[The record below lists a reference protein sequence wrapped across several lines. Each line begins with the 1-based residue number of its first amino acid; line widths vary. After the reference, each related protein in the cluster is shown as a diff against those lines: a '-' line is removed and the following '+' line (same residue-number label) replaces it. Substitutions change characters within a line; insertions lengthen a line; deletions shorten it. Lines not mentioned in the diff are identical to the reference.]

1 MISICRYRR
10 VMCHLQN
17 DNKIGQM
24 GKNQRNQDI
33 GTVRQDVKNKVMV
46 NSKANVRAEFS
57 YAAMK
62 IIYVIVVW
70 LRCILVVPADY

>member
-1 MISICRYRR
+1 
-10 VMCHLQN
+10 MCHLQN

-57 YAAMK
+57 YATMK